1 MNYLENVSV
10 RFHKTTILENISLNT
25 SASKIAIVGPNG
37 IGKTTI
43 LNLLSQE
50 IRPISGKVNKLQ
62 SFSYF
67 FQSFSLFP
75 QLTLKEN
82 LQVFIEKDW
91 NIELAKQLG
100 IDHLKDKKAKLC
112 SDGERQRA
120 ILCMAILDDKPILLL
135 DEPTK
140 YLDEK
145 HKKIVLSILER
156 LNKTIIMTIH
166 EENLNL
172 IAGFEIYQIQDK
184 KLHLLQKKVN
194 YSNDIFY
201 ERVKKK
207 NNKSLLKNLFFFSK
221 YYLVFFVFLFYG
233 LIATTLNNFQLKLVD
248 ESILKYDNDLNGVT
262 GEIYFQDIIVPSN
275 NQNLEIIKE
284 NLPVFAEINYTH
296 LFVKSNEGFFINE
309 QKVTSIF
316 PMHEKLLLK
325 EGKTLDFNQDTIQIY
340 VNECFKNKHNV
351 SINSQG
357 YLQYFYL
364 NQMYQIKTEII
375 AIVEDTNLFEKMY
388 INNQQLQ
395 MIFSSTFLDSENQ
408 KTLLS
413 YFYEESI
420 YKIDYFLYFEN
431 YHDYLEYEE
440 QKIIFSQD
448 FTFKIQ
454 YSLYEQYQFKINQ
467 DQRQALYFTIAQYF
481 IMIVLI
487 LFLIYYFYD
496 FLHHF
501 YRSLFSIKKIQNR
514 RYWMVLYFL
523 MLFLIL
529 VCLLIFLFHPLLL
542 IFSCIYF
549 FFMIYYLFLKNRL
562 Y

>member
-10 RFHKTTILENISLNT
+10 KFHKTTILENISLNT

-50 IRPISGKVNKLQ
+50 IRPISGEVNKLQ

-75 QLTLKEN
+75 HLTLKEN

-100 IDHLKDKKAKLC
+100 IDHLKDKKANLC

-221 YYLVFFVFLFYG
+221 YYLVFLCFY
-233 LIATTLNNFQLKLVD
+233 F
-248 ESILKYDNDLNGVT
+248 
-262 GEIYFQDIIVPSN
+262 
-275 NQNLEIIKE
+275 
-284 NLPVFAEINYTH
+284 
-296 LFVKSNEGFFINE
+296 
-309 QKVTSIF
+309 
-316 PMHEKLLLK
+316 
-325 EGKTLDFNQDTIQIY
+325 
-340 VNECFKNKHNV
+340 
-351 SINSQG
+351 
-357 YLQYFYL
+357 
-364 NQMYQIKTEII
+364 
-375 AIVEDTNLFEKMY
+375 
-388 INNQQLQ
+388 
-395 MIFSSTFLDSENQ
+395 
-408 KTLLS
+408 
-413 YFYEESI
+413 
-420 YKIDYFLYFEN
+420 
-431 YHDYLEYEE
+431 
-440 QKIIFSQD
+440 
-448 FTFKIQ
+448 
-454 YSLYEQYQFKINQ
+454 
-467 DQRQALYFTIAQYF
+467 
-481 IMIVLI
+481 
-487 LFLIYYFYD
+487 
-496 FLHHF
+496 
-501 YRSLFSIKKIQNR
+501 
-514 RYWMVLYFL
+514 MV
-523 MLFLIL
+523 
-529 VCLLIFLFHPLLL
+529 
-542 IFSCIYF
+542 
-549 FFMIYYLFLKNRL
+549 
-562 Y
+562 